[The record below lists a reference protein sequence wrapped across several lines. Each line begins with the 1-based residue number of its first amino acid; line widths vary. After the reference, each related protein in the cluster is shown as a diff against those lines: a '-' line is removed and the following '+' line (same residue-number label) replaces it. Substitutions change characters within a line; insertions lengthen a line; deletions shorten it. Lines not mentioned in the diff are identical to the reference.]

1 MAATSAA
8 NTEAFKKT
16 PHQMR
21 IKMCPKVK
29 GDFRDWCAKKGF
41 GTGGMTQAITIAMR
55 RRNEVRRYAEFSF
68 AAREAETTLAIDV
81 DPDLFRDF
89 ESWCSEQ
96 AVSISS
102 VIRGWIDHRDAIA
115 PYIQPRTDSLESEL
129 HRAQQVLKDAEKI
142 LGCHNY

>member
-1 MAATSAA
+1 
-8 NTEAFKKT
+8 
-16 PHQMR
+16 MR
-21 IKMCPKVK
+21 IKICPGAKE
-29 GDFRDWCAKKGF
+29 DFRQWCIQKGF
-41 GTGGMTQAITIAMR
+41 GHGGMTQAITISMKR
-55 RRNEVRRYAEFSF
+55 RHELRRYAEFSF
-68 AAREAETTLAIDV
+68 ANREAETTLAVNV
-81 DPDLFRDF
+81 DPVLFREF

-102 VIRGWIDHRDAIA
+102 IIRGWIDHRDAIA